1 MIGQEIRELSD
12 RIYDI
17 LEDSGNSDLSNIRK
31 ISKIQRGKNL
41 IVGKEAAL
49 SIFLKYLEK
58 TTPYDEK
65 KYRNNVSAYHN
76 KISRRYDKV
85 ANKL

>member
-17 LEDSGNSDLSNIRK
+17 LVDSGPSDLSKVKKISNIR
-31 ISKIQRGKNL
+31 RDKNTK
-41 IVGKEAAL
+41 VGNTVAL
-49 SIFLKYLEK
+49 NIFLKYLEK

-65 KYRNNVSAYHN
+65 KHRNNISAYHD

-85 ANKL
+85 ASKL